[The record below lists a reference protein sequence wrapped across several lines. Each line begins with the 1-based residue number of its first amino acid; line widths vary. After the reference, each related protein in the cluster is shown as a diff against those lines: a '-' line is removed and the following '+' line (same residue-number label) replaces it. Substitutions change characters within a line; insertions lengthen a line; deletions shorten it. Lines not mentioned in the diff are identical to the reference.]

1 MVETLGQLLLNT
13 LKTYPKDEFI
23 LHKVQGK
30 YKPISTQEFVDGVK
44 YLSLGLRELG
54 FSARD
59 KLVIF
64 APNSPNWVMT
74 DFAAL
79 CLGGI
84 SVPIYTT
91 LVPDQVRYII
101 ADSDAKFVIC
111 ASRELWQKVEVI
123 KGSLDKVS
131 LYIFIETDA
140 PDGVMTVAQIQEI
153 GKKVAA
159 ESPGLFEELIQSV
172 RPEDIATI
180 IYTSGTTGVPKGVML
195 THANFISNVKS
206 TVSLHDITEK
216 DTVLSFLPLTHVL
229 ERWATFGYFYK
240 GCTIGY
246 AESLETLA
254 ANLLEV
260 RPHKMV
266 NVPRA
271 LEKIYARVLDNVM
284 SGSSLKKKI
293 FFWAVNTG
301 RKYARRQ
308 IKRQPISKWLLLKR
322 SLAYRLVFSKIH
334 ARTGGRAEFFV
345 CGGAALSKD
354 VGEFFHALGLAVY
367 EGYGLTETSP
377 VIACNSPGNHK
388 YGTVGKPIPGVE
400 VRIAK
405 DGEILTRGPNVMK
418 GYYKMEETTRE
429 AFEGG
434 WFHTGDI
441 GHFDEEGFLV
451 ITDRKKD
458 ILVTSGGKNVAPQPI
473 ENMLKLNPYIV
484 NAVVVGD
491 GRRFISALVVPDF
504 EKLAEYARANR
515 VAFESREDLIQNRDI
530 VGFLYSE
537 VEKSTPNLASYEKIK
552 KIALLEKDF
561 EIDQGEMTPSYKVK
575 RNIVEKKYK
584 ALIDSLYEIRSS
596 G

>member
-1 MVETLGQLLLNT
+1 MVDTLGQLLLHT
-13 LKTYPKDEFI
+13 LKTYPKNEFI
-23 LHKVQGK
+23 LQKVRGK
-30 YKPISTQEFVDGVK
+30 YTPISTQEFVDGVK

-54 FSARD
+54 LSPQD

-64 APNSPNWVMT
+64 APNGPTWVMT

-84 SVPIYTT
+84 TVPIYTT
-91 LVPDQVRYII
+91 LVPDQVKYII
-101 ADSDAKFVIC
+101 DDSDAKFVVC
-111 ASRELWQKVEVI
+111 AGRELWQRIEVI

-131 LYIFIETDA
+131 RYIFVESDA
-140 PDGVMTVAQIQEI
+140 PDGILTLPQIQKM
-153 GKKVAA
+153 GKKVAGDN
-159 ESPGLFEELIQSV
+159 PGLFEKLIQNVQS
-172 RPEDIATI
+172 EDLATI

-195 THANFISNVKS
+195 THGNFISNVKS

-229 ERWATFGYFYK
+229 ERWATFVYFYK

-293 FFWAVNTG
+293 FFWAVKTG
-301 RKYARRQ
+301 RTYARRQ
-308 IKRQPISKWLLLKR
+308 IGRQPTSKWLRLKR
-322 SLAYRLVFSKIH
+322 NLAHRLVFSKIH

-354 VGEFFHALGLAVY
+354 IGEFFHALGLAVY

-377 VIACNSPGNHK
+377 VIACNFPGNHK

-418 GYYKMEETTRE
+418 GYYKMEEATRE
-429 AFEGG
+429 AFEDG
-434 WFHTGDI
+434 WFRTGDI
-441 GHFDEEGFLV
+441 GHFDDEGFLV

-458 ILVTSGGKNVAPQPI
+458 ILVTSGGKNVPPQPI
-473 ENMLKLNPYIV
+473 ENMLKLNLYIV

-491 GRRFISALVVPDF
+491 GRRFVSALVVPDF
-504 EKLAEYARANR
+504 ERLADYARANNIPHQ
-515 VAFESREDLIQNRDI
+515 SRADLIQNPDI

-552 KIALLEKDF
+552 RIALLERDF

-584 ALIDSLYEIRSS
+584 ALIDSLYEVRSS

>member
-1 MVETLGQLLLNT
+1 MVDTLGQLLLHT
-13 LKTYPKDEFI
+13 LKTYPKNEFI
-23 LHKVQGK
+23 LHKVRGK
-30 YKPISTQEFVDGVK
+30 YTPISTQEFVDGVK

-54 FSARD
+54 FSPRD

-64 APNSPNWVMT
+64 APNGPTWVMT

-84 SVPIYTT
+84 TVPIYTT
-91 LVPDQVRYII
+91 LVPDQVKYII
-101 ADSDAKFVIC
+101 DDSDAKFVVC
-111 ASRELWQKVEVI
+111 AGRELWQKIEVI

-131 LYIFIETDA
+131 RYIFVESDA
-140 PDGVMTVAQIQEI
+140 PDGVLTLAQIQKM
-153 GKKVAA
+153 GKKVAG
-159 ESPGLFEELIQSV
+159 EDPGLFEKLIQNVQS
-172 RPEDIATI
+172 EDLATI
-180 IYTSGTTGVPKGVML
+180 IYTSGTTGIPKGVML
-195 THANFISNVKS
+195 THGNFISNVKS
-206 TVSLHDITEK
+206 TVSLHDIAEK

-229 ERWATFGYFYK
+229 ERWATFVYFYK

-284 SGSSLKKKI
+284 SSSPLKKKI
-293 FFWAVNTG
+293 FFWAIKTG
-301 RKYARRQ
+301 RTYARRQ
-308 IKRQPISKWLLLKR
+308 IGRQPISKWLRLKR
-322 SLAYRLVFSKIH
+322 NLANRLVFSKIH

-354 VGEFFHALGLAVY
+354 IGEFFHALGLAVY

-377 VIACNSPGNHK
+377 VIACNFPENHK

-400 VRIAK
+400 VRIAG

-418 GYYKMEETTRE
+418 GYYKMEEATRE
-429 AFEGG
+429 TFEGG
-434 WFHTGDI
+434 WFRTGDI
-441 GHFDEEGFLV
+441 GHFDDEGFLV
-451 ITDRKKD
+451 ITDRKKN

-491 GRRFISALVVPDF
+491 GRRFVSALVVPDF
-504 EKLAEYARANR
+504 EKLAEYARANKIGS
-515 VAFESREDLIQNRDI
+515 ESRAGLIQNPDI

-537 VEKSTPNLASYEKIK
+537 VEKSTPNLDSYEKIK
-552 KIALLEKDF
+552 KIALLERDF

-584 ALIDSLYEIRSS
+584 ALIDSLYEARSS

>member
-1 MVETLGQLLLNT
+1 MVETLGQLLLHT
-13 LKTYPKDEFI
+13 LNTYPKDEFI

-30 YKPISTQEFVDGVK
+30 YKPISTREFVDGVK
-44 YLSLGLRELG
+44 HLSLGLRELG

-59 KLVIF
+59 KLVIL
-64 APNSPNWVMT
+64 APNGPQWITT

-84 SVPIYTT
+84 TVPIYTS
-91 LVPDQVRYII
+91 LVPDQVKYII
-101 ADSDAKFVIC
+101 ADSDAKFVVC
-111 ASRELWQKVEVI
+111 ADRELWHKIEVI
-123 KGSLDKVS
+123 KGSLDRVS
-131 LYIFIETDA
+131 SYFFIESDA
-140 PDGVMTVAQIQEI
+140 PEGVMTLGQVQEI
-153 GKKVAA
+153 GKKVAT
-159 ESPGLFEELIQSV
+159 ENPELFEKLIQNIQ
-172 RPEDIATI
+172 PEDIATI

-206 TVSLHDITEK
+206 VASLHDITEK
-216 DTVLSFLPLTHVL
+216 DTLLSFLPLTHVL
-229 ERWATFGYFYK
+229 ERWATFVYFYR

-271 LEKIYARVLDNVM
+271 LEKIYARVLDNVRA
-284 SGSSLKKKI
+284 SSPLKKKI
-293 FFWAVNTG
+293 FFWAVKTG
-301 RKYARRQ
+301 RAYAQRQ
-308 IKRQPISKWLLLKR
+308 LGGRSISAWLRLKKNM
-322 SLAYRLVFSKIH
+322 AHRLVFSKIH

-345 CGGAALSKD
+345 SGGAALSKD
-354 VGEFFHALGLAVY
+354 IGEFFHALGLAVY

-377 VIACNSPGNHK
+377 VIACNFPGHHK

-400 VRIAK
+400 VRIAE
-405 DGEILTRGPNVMK
+405 DGEILTLGPNVMK
-418 GYYKMEETTRE
+418 GYYKMEDATRE

-441 GHFDEEGFLV
+441 GHFDDEGFLV

-491 GRRFISALVVPDF
+491 GRRFVSALVVPDF
-504 EKLAEYARANR
+504 EKLVEYARANGIPHEKR
-515 VAFESREDLIQNRDI
+515 HELILNPDI
-530 VGFLYSE
+530 VGFMYSE

-552 KIALLEKDF
+552 KIALLERDF

-584 ALIDSLYEIRSS
+584 ALIDSLYETRSP